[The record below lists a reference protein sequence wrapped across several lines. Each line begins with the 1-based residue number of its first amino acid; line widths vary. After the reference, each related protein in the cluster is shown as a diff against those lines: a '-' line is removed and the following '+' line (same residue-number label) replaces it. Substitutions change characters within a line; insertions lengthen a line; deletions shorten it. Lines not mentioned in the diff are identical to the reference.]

1 MPKSPIVTGSIRF
14 SSALTCSTNSRRTF
28 AVITAVSA
36 AEALLACRRS
46 VVSSAAAAAVRQW
59 SADRG
64 AAARMQRRRH
74 TARAP
79 DAALGASCSAAVGC
93 SAARATTTR

>member
-64 AAARMQRRRH
+64 AAARMQRRL